1 MRTIRIGLAL
11 AFVATGAALQAQTLG
26 LPTLNP
32 TPGPFAASGITVNG
46 TLGAIGAGTASGSGG
61 SLSAGFAYRSPGT
74 VVSIDAPP
82 GPDTPLVTRLD
93 GNYPNP
99 FNPTTAVRWQLAV
112 GGDVRITVYDLL
124 GRRVAVLADATFP
137 AGAHATQF
145 NAAALASGVY
155 VVRMEAG
162 SQTFTRRMTLLK

>member
-1 MRTIRIGLAL
+1 MRMIRLGLAL
-11 AFVATGAALQAQTLG
+11 ALIATGAALQAQTLS
-26 LPTLNP
+26 PPSLNP
-32 TPGPFAASGITVNG
+32 TPGAFTASGITMNG
-46 TLGAIGAGTASGSGG
+46 TMGAVGAGTASGSGG
-61 SLSAGFAYRSPGT
+61 SLSGGFAYRTPGT

-82 GPDTPLVTRLD
+82 GSDTPLVTRLD

-124 GRRVAVLADATFP
+124 GRRVAVLADAAFP

-145 NAAALASGVY
+145 HASALASGVY
-155 VVRMEAG
+155 VIRMEAG